1 MPQKDSSRGGVV
13 LALTCEQCGTAFT
26 RYASEQRSPRTFCS
40 RACRD
45 RSRRLR
51 PESVTR
57 KGAYAFDAKARGA
70 ASLRRLYERRRK
82 WYRELM
88 ASRTCERCGSVSQL
102 QWRHNDPA
110 TKQFH
115 VASDYFTRPRDAVLA
130 EMAKCTVLCLTC
142 HRAVHREMRR

>member
-1 MPQKDSSRGGVV
+1 MPQKDNSRGGVV

-26 RYASEQRSPRTFCS
+26 RYASEQRSPRTFCG
-40 RACRD
+40 
-45 RSRRLR
+45 RSCHH
-51 PESVTR
+51 ESQRIEIDPVTAR
-57 KGAYAFDAKARGA
+57 ARGA

-88 ASRTCERCGSVSQL
+88 ASKTCERCGGVHQL
-102 QWRHNDPA
+102 QWHHNDPA

-115 VASDYFTRPRDAVLA
+115 VASDYFTRPREAVLA

-142 HRAVHREMRR
+142 HRDVHREMRQ